1 MVATFQNGG
10 GQRRQPRQF
19 HRSITPGVMLVCLLW
34 HTSITKGLELERF
47 EFHEPHLGTIVD
59 LTLYASDETVANQ
72 SARAAYSRIEELNRI
87 LSDYN
92 PDSEVMRL
100 CRTAGTGQA
109 VKVSPELYEVLARS
123 IEYAKA
129 TDGAFDI
136 SIGPVVRL
144 WRTAR
149 RLKKVPAREELA
161 EAMALVDWKQII
173 LDPVSR
179 TVELRKPGML
189 LDFGGIAKGYIADQ
203 ARAVLVSKGAA
214 RCLVAVAGDI
224 AVGDSPPGRSGWR
237 IGIAPLDRP
246 DGDPSRYLLLTN
258 CSVSTAGDAFQFVE
272 IGGVRYSHIV
282 DPTTGLGL
290 TRRISV
296 TVVAPQ
302 GISADG
308 LDTAISIVGPD
319 RGLKLIEQSQ
329 GAAALI
335 VTENEEH
342 ALTVF
347 ESPSLAKF
355 LAPKEEP
362 AQ

>member
-1 MVATFQNGG
+1 MVATFQNGC

-19 HRSITPGVMLVCLLW
+19 HRIITAGAMLVCLMW
-34 HTSITKGLELERF
+34 HTSITKGVEPERF
-47 EFHEPHLGTIVD
+47 EFREPHLGTIVE
-59 LTLYASDETVANQ
+59 LTLYAPDETVANQ
-72 SARAAYSRIEELNRI
+72 SARAAYTRIGELNRI

-100 CRTAGTGQA
+100 CKTAGTGQA

-129 TDGAFDI
+129 TDGAFDV

-144 WRTAR
+144 WRAAR
-149 RLKKVPAREELA
+149 RQKKVPPKADLA
-161 EAMALVDWKQII
+161 AAMALVDWKQIV
-173 LDPVSR
+173 LDPKSQ
-179 TVELRKPGML
+179 TVELRKQGML

-203 ARAVLVSKGAA
+203 AREVLVAKGVS

-224 AVGDSPPGRSGWR
+224 AVGESPPGRSGWR
-237 IGIAPLDRP
+237 IGIAPLDKP
-246 DGDPSRYLLLTN
+246 DGEPSRYLLLTN

-272 IGGVRYSHIV
+272 IGGIRYSHIV
-282 DPTTGLGL
+282 DPATGLGL

-319 RGLKLIEQSQ
+319 RGMKLIEQSQ
-329 GAAALI
+329 GAEALI
-335 VTENEEH
+335 VVENQENG
-342 ALTVF
+342 LTVL
-347 ESPSLAKF
+347 ESPGLAKF
-355 LAPKEEP
+355 LAPTE
-362 AQ
+362 AASR